1 MPSALP
7 RIAALEN
14 EQTGTAFFLCVTK
27 EQRAS
32 QGGAPYITLVL
43 QDVSGQIPAKLF
55 QQEAEQYGPQFEAG
69 EFVKAEARTNVYRG
83 RMELIV
89 SRIRRVDRERDRAE
103 GFREEDCILCAPR
116 SADDMWDELQGRI
129 AAVADPGIR
138 VLLARIAADHE
149 AQLRVWPA
157 ALTVHH
163 AYRGGLLE
171 HILQIARAGQALAE
185 IYDADTDLVFAGAM
199 LHDIGKLRELDY
211 DVAPSYSREG
221 NLVGHIAIGLTMIRE
236 ASTGISG
243 LAGERRAEIEH
254 LVASHHGSKE
264 FGSPVEPMM
273 VEAFILSMVD
283 DLDAK
288 LHQVRRHLATDE
300 GGGEFTTFHPR
311 LKRVLLKSSDG
322 RR

>member
-1 MPSALP
+1 MPKLP
-7 RIAALEN
+7 RIAALEA
-14 EQTGTAFFLCVTK
+14 EQVGAGFFLCASK
-27 EQRAS
+27 ELRAALSGS
-32 QGGAPYITLVL
+32 QYMTLVL
-43 QDVSGQIPAKLF
+43 QDASGQIPAKLF

-69 EFVKAEARTNVYRG
+69 EFVLVEARTNVFRG

-89 SRIRRVDRERDRAE
+89 TRIRRVHPEQDRAH

-116 SADDMWDELQGRI
+116 SPDAMWDELQQRI
-129 AAVADPGIR
+129 TGVSDPGIR

-149 AQLRVWPA
+149 AQLRIWPA
-157 ALTVHH
+157 AQTVHH
-163 AYRGGLLE
+163 AYRSGLLE

-185 IYDADTDLVFAGAM
+185 IYEADPDLVFAGAM
-199 LHDIGKLRELDY
+199 LHDIGKLRELEY
-211 DVAPSYSREG
+211 DVVPSYSREG
-221 NLVGHIAIGLTMIRE
+221 NLVGHVAIGLTMVRE
-236 ASTGISG
+236 AS
-243 LAGERRAEIEH
+243 AGVSALTDERRAEIEH

-264 FGSPVEPMM
+264 FGSPVEPMT

-311 LKRVLLKSSDG
+311 LRRVLLKSSVG